1 MRILKQLLFALVFMA
16 STVLSAQNGIH
27 VWEKQELT
35 FTAANSYKNAYTD
48 VTVWVD
54 LVGPGFNKRVYG
66 FWDGGQTFHLR
77 LVATQPGT
85 WTWKSGSTP
94 NDPGLAGK
102 SGSFKAVE
110 WTEAEKTDN
119 PLLHGFVRATI
130 NQHALEHADGT
141 PFFIIGDTWYS
152 VGANRFR
159 WYDDNTERPMGPTA
173 GFKDY
178 VRYRKSQGYNWVNV
192 IAAFPNWMTDD
203 KSWHLVMNDSAKT
216 TIRSAW
222 LEFGTG
228 SAKNMDNEGGRPFFF
243 PGKIPGYENQFPDM
257 DRINPEYFKY
267 VDRKIDYLN
276 ANGFVPFIEV
286 SRRDAGLCWFKY
298 YGWPDSYVR
307 FIQYIFSRYQANNT
321 VLSPIHLDIIDETVS
336 PDDYTN
342 AIHTMQKKYG
352 PPPFGTLL
360 SANANPSTLENWGD
374 DSWVTLHQIG
384 NMREHNNYWYLTE
397 IFNLKNPKPA
407 LNGEPYYAGYKDNR
421 GPGSANYT
429 RGAEGGTDLDN
440 AFVSSG
446 MYGSFLSGGLAGHVY
461 GAEGIWGADIEPSAP
476 VHMWEAFQW
485 RSGAEMQYLRTFAF
499 SIGKRYQ
506 ELVPLADLISP
517 NKTNEPLSYEGWA
530 YCARTPDKQIFLAF
544 FEVGCLKSQI
554 RGARL
559 NSVYHAQWF
568 NPRNGT
574 WSDVGNGKLVANK
587 IGIIR
592 LPDFPDKTDWGL
604 RLIYESTITGKV
616 VN

>member
-119 PLLHGFVRATI
+119 PLRHGFVRATI

-429 RGAEGGTDLDN
+429 RGAEGGTDQDN
-440 AFVSSG
+440 AFVRSG

-476 VHMWEAFQW
+476 IHMWEAFQW

-604 RLIYESTITGKV
+604 RLIYESTVTGKV